1 MDNLVL
7 NEKKEIRIKDYI
19 NKYLDYIDVSNN
31 TIDTYNVGLLQFN
44 QYLLDSNI
52 TQPTREDIINFR
64 EELRKEHKPTTVN
77 TYLIAIRNFYSWL
90 EYEGITKDVTKK
102 IKGLRISNEH
112 KRNALTLEQCKLV
125 LENVA
130 NIREKVIFLLAT
142 TCGLRANEL
151 VNIRLQD
158 FKLNQGKICL
168 YVLGKARDF
177 KEDFVIVDASLYQI
191 IEQYVKEYN
200 ITDYLFVS
208 TSNHN
213 TNGKLTTKTM
223 RLIIKDMFK
232 RVGIEGSEYSLHSCR
247 HTFATLSIMSG
258 KDIREVSQ
266 AMRHKSITTT
276 TIYLHDM
283 EKLNNQCSNSVTNAI
298 LGGV

>member
-19 NKYLDYIDVSNN
+19 DKYLDYIDVSSN